1 MARAPAFQAGCREFE
16 SRFPLH
22 VNFIKKFYYIKIP
35 SKSYK
40 GILLFTLQNYS
51 TQNIKNDILSGAV
64 VAVALIPE
72 AIAFSFIA
80 GVSPVVGLYAAF
92 IIGLVSSILGGKPGM
107 ISGATGAV
115 AIVFVSLGVGVAQ
128 LHPDLSK
135 EALSML
141 ILHYILLTSIFAGI
155 FQIIVGF
162 LKMGKF
168 IRLVPQPAMFGF
180 VNGLAIVIALAQIKF
195 FAPSNIEGLNGW
207 SEVFKAS
214 LSENY
219 LMYII
224 VVITMAIMHYLPKYT
239 KAIPSGLVAIIGLTL
254 LVFVTGVETKL
265 VGDLADL
272 SNISMPHFVMP
283 DVSLFT
289 FDSMYLI
296 IPSAILV
303 GLVGLIESLLT
314 LSVLDEMSGTR
325 GSGNRECV
333 AQGIGNICSGSFG
346 GMAGCAMIGQSIIN
360 YTSGGLGRLSSFTA
374 SVLLILLVVSFSEI
388 IAIIP
393 VAVLVGIMFM
403 VSIGTFEFSSL
414 RRIKHMPKADA
425 FVLVAVTVITVFEDL
440 AIAVIAG
447 IIISA
452 LVFAWEHAKIHART
466 VMENGK
472 KVYCLNGPLFFAS
485 VTSFGEQFDIE
496 NDPSEVVIDFAG
508 ARVMDSSG
516 AEAIDAIT
524 ERYNK
529 AGKKLTIKHLSE
541 DCRKVLKT
549 AGPFC
554 TYEEDDPTYKVAY
567 NV

>member
-1 MARAPAFQAGCREFE
+1 
-16 SRFPLH
+16 
-22 VNFIKKFYYIKIP
+22 
-35 SKSYK
+35 
-40 GILLFTLQNYS
+40 
-51 TQNIKNDILSGAV
+51 
-64 VAVALIPE
+64 
-72 AIAFSFIA
+72 
-80 GVSPVVGLYAAF
+80 
-92 IIGLVSSILGGKPGM
+92 M

-141 ILHYILLTSIFAGI
+141 ILHYILLTSILAGM
-155 FQIIVGF
+155 FQIIVGL

-195 FAPSNIEGLNGW
+195 FAPTNIEALNGW
-207 SEVFKAS
+207 SEFFKAS
-214 LSENY
+214 LTENY
-219 LMYII
+219 FMYII
-224 VVITMAIMHYLPKYT
+224 VIITMAIMHYLPKYT
-239 KAIPSGLVAIIGLTL
+239 KAIPSGLVAIVGLTL

-272 SNISMPHFVMP
+272 SNTSMPHFVMP

-325 GSGNRECV
+325 GSGNKECV

-414 RRIKHMPKADA
+414 RRIKHMPRADA

-496 NDPSEVVIDFAG
+496 NDPNEVVIDFAG

-567 NV
+567 NA

>member
-1 MARAPAFQAGCREFE
+1 M
-16 SRFPLH
+16 
-22 VNFIKKFYYIKIP
+22 IK
-35 SKSYK
+35 
-40 GILLFTLQNYS
+40 LQNYS
-51 TQNIKNDILSGAV
+51 TQNIKNDVLSGAV

-92 IIGLVSSILGGKPGM
+92 IIGLITSILGGKPGM

-115 AIVFVSLGVGVAQ
+115 AIVFVSLGLGVAE
-128 LHPDLSK
+128 LHPDLGK
-135 EALSML
+135 EALSMM

-155 FQIIVGF
+155 FQIVVGV

-180 VNGLAIVIALAQIKF
+180 VNGLAIVIATAQLKF
-195 FAPSNIEGLNGW
+195 FAPSNSSELNGW
-207 SEVFKAS
+207 GEILIAS
-214 LSENY
+214 FNENT
-219 LMYII
+219 LMYFI
-224 VVITMAIMHYLPKYT
+224 VAITMFIMHFLPKYT
-239 KAIPSGLVAIIGLTL
+239 KAVPSGLVAIVGLTL
-254 LVFVTGVETKL
+254 IIFLTGAETKL

-272 SNISMPHFVMP
+272 SNTSFPHFVMP
-283 DVSLFT
+283 DTTLFS
-289 FDSMYLI
+289 FDSLYLI

-374 SVLLILLVVSFSEI
+374 SVLLILLVVSFSSV
-388 IAIIP
+388 IAVIP

-425 FVLVAVTVITVFEDL
+425 FVLVVVTVVTVFADL
-440 AIAVIAG
+440 AIAVVAG

-452 LVFAWEHAKIHART
+452 LVFAWEHAKIFSRT
-466 VMENGK
+466 IDDDGK
-472 KVYCLNGPLFFAS
+472 KVYCLEGPLFFAS
-485 VTSFGEQFDIE
+485 VTSFGEQFDVA
-496 NDPSEVVIDFAG
+496 NDPDEVVIDFAG

-524 ERYNK
+524 ERYNR
-529 AGKKLTIKHLSE
+529 AGKKLTIKHLSK
-541 DCRKVLKT
+541 DCRKVLKI

-554 TYEEDDPTYKVAY
+554 TYNEDDPTYKVAY
-567 NV
+567 NA